1 MGKLKRLAGDT
12 VLYGLGSILP
22 KFLNFLLVWLHTSV
36 FLPAEYGVI
45 SYLYS
50 YVSFINVIFTF
61 GMETAYFRFATKP
74 DADEKKVFNLAQT
87 VVIGISLILSIVIIG
102 FANPIANALDIKG
115 KSNFIIWIV
124 AILFIDSAVAIPFA
138 RLRLQKR
145 PLQFALGRII
155 NILILVGLNWYF
167 LTFMYDASIGVA
179 YVFIANLAAN
189 AFYLLFFSK
198 TLISWRPAYDKEIS
212 SSMFSYG
219 YPIMITGLAGMTNEN
234 FSRLTL
240 KWWLPENFYP
250 GRTSEFALGVFS
262 ACYKFSVIMNL
273 VVIAFRYAAEPFF
286 FSNASDKN
294 SPQLFAKVNHY
305 FVIACCVILLGVSI
319 NLDILKYFLRQEE
332 YWEGLS
338 IVPILLLGY
347 LFLGVYYNMSV
358 WFKLIDKTYYGTI
371 ITLGGAIIT
380 FAANYVLIPYLGY
393 VGSSWATLICY
404 FSMTLACY
412 LFGQKFY
419 PIPYRLVKDMGY
431 ILLASVLVYATNQID
446 VENQW
451 IAFIFHG
458 LVLTAFV
465 LTAYFL
471 ERKELMLSPRSK

>member
-1 MGKLKRLAGDT
+1 MGKLKRLAGET

-22 KFLNFLLVWLHTSV
+22 KFLNFLLVRLHTSV

-50 YVSFINVIFTF
+50 YVSFINVIFMF

-74 DADEKKVFNLAQT
+74 GADENKIFNLAQT
-87 VVIGISLILSIVIIG
+87 VVLSISLGLSIFIIA
-102 FANPIANALDIKG
+102 FADPIANLLDIKG

-124 AILFIDSAVAIPFA
+124 VILFIDSAVAIPFA
-138 RLRLQKR
+138 RLRLQKK
-145 PLQFALGRII
+145 PLKFALGRIL
-155 NILILVGLNWYF
+155 NILILVGLNVYF
-167 LTFMYDASIGVA
+167 LKFAYDASIGVA
-179 YVFIANLAAN
+179 FVFIANLAAN
-189 AFYLLFFSK
+189 MFYLFFFFK
-198 TLISWRPAYDKEIS
+198 TLISWRPAYEKEIS

-219 YPIMITGLAGMTNEN
+219 YPIMLTGLAGMTNEN

-250 GRTSEFALGVFS
+250 GKTSEFALGVFS
-262 ACYKFSVIMNL
+262 ACYKFSMIMNL

-305 FVIACCVILLGVSI
+305 FVIVCCFILLGVSI
-319 NLDILKYFLRQEE
+319 NLDILKYFLGNEV

-347 LFLGVYYNMSV
+347 LFLGVYYNISV

-371 ITLGGAIIT
+371 ITAGGALVT
-380 FAANYVLIPYLGY
+380 FAANYILIPKLGY
-393 VGSSWATLICY
+393 VGSSWATLIVF
-404 FSMTLACY
+404 FSMTTVCY
-412 LFGQKFY
+412 FLGQKFY
-419 PIPYRLVKDMGY
+419 PIPYRVLKDVGY
-431 ILLASVLVYATNQID
+431 ILVTSFLVYATNQVVI
-446 VENQW
+446 ESQW
-451 IAFIFHG
+451 IATGFHG
-458 LVLTAFV
+458 LVLATFAL
-465 LTAYFL
+465 LTYMM
-471 ERKELMLSPRSK
+471 ERKELFRPLSPK

>member
-22 KFLNFLLVWLHTSV
+22 KFLNFLLIWLHTSV

-74 DADEKKVFNLAQT
+74 EADENKIFNLAQT
-87 VVIGISLILSIVIIG
+87 VVIGISLIVSIVIIG
-102 FANPIANALDIKG
+102 FAGPVATALDIEG
-115 KSNFIIWIV
+115 KSSFIIWMV
-124 AILFIDSAVAIPFA
+124 VILFIDSAVAIPFA
-138 RLRLQKR
+138 RLRLQKK

-155 NILILVGLNWYF
+155 NIFILVGLNWYF
-167 LTFMYDASIGVA
+167 LTFMYDASVGVA
-179 YVFIANLAAN
+179 YVFIANLVAN

-198 TLISWRPAYDKEIS
+198 TLINWRPAYEKEIS
-212 SSMFSYG
+212 SSLFSYG

-240 KWWLPENFYP
+240 KWWLPENFYE

-305 FVIACCVILLGVSI
+305 FVIVCCIILLGVSI

-332 YWEGLS
+332 YWEGMS

-371 ITLGGAIIT
+371 ITLGGAAIT
-380 FAANYVLIPYLGY
+380 FAANYILIPHFGY
-393 VGSSWATLICY
+393 MGSSWATFICY
-404 FSMTLACY
+404 FSMTLVCY
-412 LFGQKFY
+412 LVGQKFY
-419 PIPYRLVKDMGY
+419 PIPYRVLKDIGY
-431 ILLASVLVYATNQID
+431 ILVASFLVYITNLVRI
-446 VENQW
+446 ENLW
-451 IAFIFHG
+451 IATIFHG
-458 LVLTAFV
+458 LVLITFV
-465 LTAYFL
+465 LIAYFL
-471 ERKELMLSPRSK
+471 ERKELKLFSRPN